1 MTQVTVT
8 LRPLGPGNWAPITLQ
23 YDPRVRAELP
33 APMEFRKGQIVPMF
47 GRDYRVARVQA

>member
-8 LRPLGPGNWAPITLQ
+8 LRPVGRGGWSPITLT

-47 GRDYRVARVQA
+47 GRYYRVARVTA